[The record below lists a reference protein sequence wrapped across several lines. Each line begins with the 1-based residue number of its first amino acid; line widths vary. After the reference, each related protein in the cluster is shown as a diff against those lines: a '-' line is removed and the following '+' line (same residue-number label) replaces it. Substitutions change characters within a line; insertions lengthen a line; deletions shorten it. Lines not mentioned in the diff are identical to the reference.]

1 MSCSPGTGW
10 SQTLWKTKTH
20 IPRHT
25 KRLLEASELA
35 DYTLMIAYAVLA
47 LGASFLCSILEAVLL
62 STSHGHIVALKD
74 THAKVSA
81 TWSKW
86 KDDPEGPL
94 TAILTLNTIAHTV
107 GALGVGMEV
116 EKQFGDGEYVIAIS
130 AAILTIAILLLSEIL
145 PKTIGALYWR
155 KMTVSSYHV
164 LGWLMWLLWPIVA
177 IIELMR
183 APFPQVETETVTRN
197 ELSVLAD
204 IAEESDVIEE
214 DEEAVI
220 QNLLKLRE
228 MKVTEIMTP
237 RVVMTSVKS
246 TETVKEVI
254 DRIPI
259 MIHGR
264 MPVFVDSV
272 DEMSGLV
279 LRSEILRKA
288 ADDDFDTTM
297 GDLCRELVTCDV
309 DTSVDKALDIL
320 LENKEQLLVAKDQFG
335 GTAGLVTM
343 EDIIET
349 LLGVEIVD
357 ESDQDAIDD
366 GVLHEDMRELARSRY
381 DSESE

>member
-1 MSCSPGTGW
+1 M
-10 SQTLWKTKTH
+10 
-20 IPRHT
+20 
-25 KRLLEASELA
+25 A

>member
-1 MSCSPGTGW
+1 MT
-10 SQTLWKTKTH
+10 
-20 IPRHT
+20 
-25 KRLLEASELA
+25 
-35 DYTLMIAYAVLA
+35 DYTMMISYAVLA

-86 KDDPEGPL
+86 KDDPERPL

-107 GALGVGMEV
+107 GALGVGSEV
-116 EKQFGDGEYVIAIS
+116 ENNFQGEYVVAGS

-155 KMTVSSYHV
+155 RMTVSSYHV
-164 LGWLMWLLWPIVA
+164 LRGLMWVLWPIVG

-183 APFPQVETETVTRN
+183 APFPHVVTETVTRN

-214 DEEAVI
+214 DEGAVI

-237 RVVMTSVKS
+237 RVVMTSVKE
-246 TETVKEVI
+246 TETVREVM
-254 DRIPI
+254 DRLPI

-264 MPVFVDSV
+264 LPVYQENV
-272 DEMSGLV
+272 DEMTGLV

-288 ADDDFDTTM
+288 ADDHFDTKM
-297 GDLCRELVTCDV
+297 SELSRELVTCDIG
-309 DTSVDKALDIL
+309 TSVDKALDIL

-357 ESDQDAIDD
+357 ESDQEAIDG
-366 GVLHEDMRELARSRY
+366 GVLHEDMRELAKIRY
-381 DSESE
+381 DSEPE

>member
-1 MSCSPGTGW
+1 
-10 SQTLWKTKTH
+10 
-20 IPRHT
+20 
-25 KRLLEASELA
+25 
-35 DYTLMIAYAVLA
+35 V
-47 LGASFLCSILEAVLL
+47 
-62 STSHGHIVALKD
+62 VA
-74 THAKVSA
+74 
-81 TWSKW
+81 
-86 KDDPEGPL
+86 G
-94 TAILTLNTIAHTV
+94 
-107 GALGVGMEV
+107 
-116 EKQFGDGEYVIAIS
+116 S

-155 KMTVSSYHV
+155 KLTVTSYHV
-164 LGWLMWLLWPIVA
+164 LRALMWSLWPIVV

-197 ELSVLAD
+197 ELAVLAD

-228 MKVTEIMTP
+228 MKITEIMTP

-246 TETVKEVI
+246 TETVREVTQ
-254 DRIPI
+254 RLQI

-264 MPVFVDSV
+264 MPVYQDNI

-279 LRSEILRKA
+279 LRSEILRSA
-288 ADDDFDTTM
+288 ANDEFDVKM
-297 GDLCRELVTCDV
+297 SDLCRDVVTCDV

-335 GTAGLVTM
+335 GTAGIVTM

-357 ESDQDAIDD
+357 ESDQAAIDG
-366 GVLHEDMRELARSRY
+366 GVLHEDMRELAKIRY

>member
-1 MSCSPGTGW
+1 
-10 SQTLWKTKTH
+10 
-20 IPRHT
+20 
-25 KRLLEASELA
+25 
-35 DYTLMIAYAVLA
+35 MIAYAVLA

-74 THAKVSA
+74 THRKVSE
-81 TWSKW
+81 TWSNW
-86 KDDPEGPL
+86 KEDPEGPL

-107 GALGVGMEV
+107 GALGVGSEV
-116 EKQFGDGEYVIAIS
+116 ENNFEGQYVIAGS

-155 KMTVSSYHV
+155 KLTVPSYHI
-164 LGWLMWLLWPIVA
+164 LNGLIWMLWPIVKM
-177 IIELMR
+177 IELMR
-183 APFPQVETETVTRN
+183 APFPQVETETVTRD

-228 MKVTEIMTP
+228 MQVSDIMTP
-237 RVVMTSVKS
+237 RVVMTTVNES
-246 TETVKEVI
+246 ETVREVV

-264 MPVFVDSV
+264 MPVYSDSV
-272 DEMSGLV
+272 DEMTGLV
-279 LRSEILRKA
+279 LRSEILRRA
-288 ADDDFDTTM
+288 ADDDFDSTM
-297 GDLCRELVTCDV
+297 GSLCRELVTCTV
-309 DTSVDKALDIL
+309 DTSVDKAMDIL
-320 LENKEQLLVAKDQFG
+320 LERKEQLLVAKDQFG
-335 GTAGLVTM
+335 GTAGIVTM

-366 GVLHEDMRELARSRY
+366 GVLHEDMRELAKIRY
-381 DSESE
+381 DSDSEE

>member
-1 MSCSPGTGW
+1 
-10 SQTLWKTKTH
+10 
-20 IPRHT
+20 
-25 KRLLEASELA
+25 
-35 DYTLMIAYAVLA
+35 MIAYAILA

-62 STSHGHIVALKD
+62 TTTHGHIVAIKEK
-74 THAKVSA
+74 HAKASE
-81 TWSKW
+81 TWTKW
-86 KDDPEGPL
+86 KEDPERPL

-107 GALGVGMEV
+107 GALGVGSEV
-116 EKQFGDGEYVIAIS
+116 ENNFEGEYVIAGS

-155 KMTVSSYHV
+155 RLTIPSYQM
-164 LGWLMWLLWPIVA
+164 LKALMALLLPI
-177 IIELMR
+177 IWCIELMR
-183 APFPQVETETVTRN
+183 SPFPDVETETVTRD

-228 MKVTEIMTP
+228 IKVSDIMTP
-237 RVVMTSVKS
+237 RVVITAAGEM
-246 TETVKEVI
+246 ETVREVM

-264 MPVFVDSV
+264 MPVYKNNI
-272 DEMSGLV
+272 DEMVGLV
-279 LRSEILRKA
+279 LRSEILRSA
-288 ADDDFDTTM
+288 AEDNFDLRM
-297 GDLCRELVTCDV
+297 ADLSRDILNCTV

-320 LENKEQLLVAKDQFG
+320 LENKEQLLLARDQFG

-366 GVLHEDMRELARSRY
+366 GVLHEDMRELAKIRK
-381 DSESE
+381 DTESE